1 MNKTVLTAA
10 AVIAL
15 CVSFLSAEKTEGNN
29 TDERLFGTDLALCT
43 GIPFYGSEAVRTAD
57 ELSGSENS
65 PGRVIIGTSA
75 DMRFMASEQ
84 VGFTAGGDLLCD
96 FIWSGAV
103 HANHLDYAFFGG
115 VKVYPVLQGFNFSVC
130 YALGSRSDFY
140 AADSHDSWAEQAKW
154 GNGFRIAL
162 EYDFAYGTAHHFP
175 AVGTYWRFM
184 PRGGNVY
191 DNVLAAYLS
200 FPL

>member
-15 CVSFLSAEKTEGNN
+15 SVSFASAEKTADKDA
-29 TDERLFGTDLALCT
+29 DERLFGTDLAVCT
-43 GIPFYGSEAVRTAD
+43 GIPFYGSESLRTAD

-84 VGFTAGGDLLCD
+84 LGFIAGGDLLCD
-96 FIWSGAV
+96 FIWSGDM
-103 HANHLDYAFFGG
+103 HANHLDYALFGG
-115 VKVYPVLQGFNFSVC
+115 VKVYPVLRGFNFSIC
-130 YALGSRSDFY
+130 YALGTRSDFY
-140 AADSHDSWAEQAKW
+140 ASDSHDSWAEQAKW

-162 EYDFAYGTAHHFP
+162 EYDFAYGTSHRFP

-200 FPL
+200 IRL